1 MTLLVFYIIVLVVTH
16 ITLQHLIT
24 LVEQK
29 QDGEEISPRL
39 VTSLSNEDTIARTA
53 AQLQLQQ
60 QQKTIEPS
68 KETAADVV
76 NQHSL
81 QLLLEFEDNHTK
93 PKEVINNSPPKFNP
107 PPGYWKEP
115 HQEFGTKDQRS
126 QSLLHQQSLQQ
137 RLHKN
142 YHPILPKKVITVVG
156 PESSGSTFLTT
167 TLAMAI
173 GADLGISKKVS
184 GRVMTAD
191 RKYEIQHLSLPW
203 GWQCENNDG
212 SGVSIVDALV
222 PLECFRYELAPS
234 LDPIIAEE
242 VWMTKYEK
250 QKRKHDI
257 YKNFQVG
264 HKKRKHEPPS
274 FETPPIEVAKSG
286 PQTAT
291 QVQELQ
297 QCRDEVLISE
307 ESELSCGAK
316 CGVGDFH
323 GYALYPRR
331 FSINIT
337 KHIEWYLHRGVDVHV
352 ILSIRD
358 RSISKR
364 GKEKLHCEIED
375 VAEREDDVAIQL
387 MTEGLEQYG
396 PYGSKEKDR
405 VIVSSYEAL
414 MTMKDDYLFGLYK
427 QLQINSTY
435 APSFVDGNEKYV
447 TDANAA
453 NLGKYTAASDNSP
466 RLDDLARSPMLPGG
480 HQKSKA
486 SFLPNKLITVVGLE
500 GSGLSLLSTTL
511 RAASTYDSTEVQ
523 HISLPQGRRTC
534 EKSDSINI
542 NTNVVD
548 ALVPEDCFRYET
560 QHFVEN
566 DELNGIDPLIATKC
580 QEQLHISSEMNNIK
594 GQQWS
599 CGGKCGNGGL
609 SGFALYPE
617 RYYVNM
623 TSHIQWYLSRGV
635 DIKVVLLLRDRT
647 ISMNEKTRSH
657 CHIPE
662 VADAENDIAMEIMR
676 EAYKTYGSGAMHASA
691 HPDND
696 GGGDA
701 RVMVVSYEGLMQLK
715 QPYLFQIY
723 NSLGLKST
731 YVPDFVDENRKYV
744 ALNLQHQKHGSSLHK
759 KGHDGNK

>member
-1 MTLLVFYIIVLVVTH
+1 MNSLLVFYIIVLGLTH

-24 LVEQK
+24 LVEQN

-39 VTSLSNEDTIARTA
+39 VTSLSNEDSIALAA

-60 QQKTIEPS
+60 QQKTSEPS
-68 KETAADVV
+68 KETADDVV
-76 NQHSL
+76 NQLSL
-81 QLLLEFEDNHTK
+81 QLLLEFEGNHTK
-93 PKEVINNSPPKFNP
+93 PKEVNSINNSPPKFNP

-115 HQEFGTKDQRS
+115 HQEFGTTDQRS

-142 YHPILPKKVITVVG
+142 HHPILPKQVITVVG

-203 GWQCENNDG
+203 GWQCANDD
-212 SGVSIVDALV
+212 SGVRIVDALV

-234 LDPIIAEE
+234 LDPIVAQE
-242 VWMTKYEK
+242 VWMANYEK
-250 QKRKHDI
+250 QKR
-257 YKNFQVG
+257 Q
-264 HKKRKHEPPS
+264 HEPPS

-286 PQTAT
+286 PQTET
-291 QVQELQ
+291 QVQVLQ
-297 QCRDEVLISE
+297 QCRDEVLVSE

-316 CGVGDFH
+316 CGVGVFN
-323 GYALYPRR
+323 GYTLYPRR

-364 GKEKLHCEIED
+364 GKEKLHCKIED

-396 PYGSKEKDR
+396 PYGSREKDR

-435 APSFVDGNEKYV
+435 VPSFVDGNEKYV

-453 NLGKYTAASDNSP
+453 NLGKKYTAASDNNGP
-466 RLDDLARSPMLPGG
+466 RLDDLARSPMLPDG
-480 HQKSKA
+480 HQKSKE
-486 SFLPNKLITVVGLE
+486 SILPKKLITVVGLE
-500 GSGLSLLSTTL
+500 GSGLSFLSTTL
-511 RAASTYDSTEVQ
+511 RAASMFDLTEVQ

-542 NTNVVD
+542 NTNIVD

-599 CGGKCGNGGL
+599 CGGKCGNGDL

-617 RYYVNM
+617 RYYVNV

-635 DIKVVLLLRDRT
+635 DVKVVLLLRDRT

-662 VADAENDIAMEIMR
+662 VAHAENDMSMEIMR

-696 GGGDA
+696 GDGDA

-715 QPYLFQIY
+715 QPYLVQIY

>member
-1 MTLLVFYIIVLVVTH
+1 MNSLFVFYIIIVVVLIYVH
-16 ITLQHLIT
+16 ITLQQLLTT
-24 LVEQK
+24 LAEQK

-39 VTSLSNEDTIARTA
+39 VTSLSNEDTIARAA

-60 QQKTIEPS
+60 QQKTIEPP

-93 PKEVINNSPPKFNP
+93 PKEGINNSPPKFNP
-107 PPGYWKEP
+107 PPGYWKQP
-115 HQEFGTKDQRS
+115 HQEFGTTDQRS

-142 YHPILPKKVITVVG
+142 HHPILPKKVITVVG

-203 GWQCENNDG
+203 GWQCENDD
-212 SGVSIVDALV
+212 SDVSIVDALV

-234 LDPIIAEE
+234 LDPIIAQE
-242 VWMTKYEK
+242 VWMAEYEK
-250 QKRKHDI
+250 QKR
-257 YKNFQVG
+257 QP
-264 HKKRKHEPPS
+264 EPPS
-274 FETPPIEVAKSG
+274 FETHTIEVAKSG

-291 QVQELQ
+291 QVQVLQ

-316 CGVGDFH
+316 CGVGVFS

-358 RSISKR
+358 RSISER
-364 GKEKLHCEIED
+364 GKEKLHCKIED

-396 PYGSKEKDR
+396 PYGSRGNDR

-414 MTMKDDYLFGLYK
+414 MTMKDGYLFGLYK

-435 APSFVDGNEKYV
+435 VPSFVDGNEKYV

-453 NLGKYTAASDNSP
+453 NLGKKYTAASDNNGP
-466 RLDDLARSPMLPGG
+466 RLNDLARSPMLPDG

-486 SFLPNKLITVVGLE
+486 SILPKKLIAVVGLE
-500 GSGLSLLSTTL
+500 GSGLSFLSTTL
-511 RAASTYDSTEVQ
+511 RAASTYDLTEVQ

-599 CGGKCGNGGL
+599 CGGKCGNGL

-617 RYYVNM
+617 RYYVNV

-647 ISMNEKTRSH
+647 ITKNEKIRSH

-662 VADAENDIAMEIMR
+662 VAGAENDISMEIMR
-676 EAYKTYGSGAMHASA
+676 EAYKTYGSGALHASA

-696 GGGDA
+696 GDDDA

-715 QPYLFQIY
+715 QLYLFQIY

-759 KGHDGNK
+759 KGHDVNK

>member
-1 MTLLVFYIIVLVVTH
+1 MNSLFIFYIIVLICVH

-24 LVEQK
+24 LVEEQK

-39 VTSLSNEDTIARTA
+39 VSSLSNEDTIARTA

-68 KETAADVV
+68 QETAADVV

-81 QLLLEFEDNHTK
+81 QLLLEFEYNHTK

-107 PPGYWKEP
+107 PPNYWNQP
-115 HQEFGTKDQRS
+115 HQEFGTKEQRS
-126 QSLLHQQSLQQ
+126 QSILHQQSLEK
-137 RLHKN
+137 RLQKN
-142 YHPILPKKVITVVG
+142 HHPILPKKVITVVG

-203 GWQCENNDG
+203 GWQCENDD

-222 PLECFRYELAPS
+222 PLECFRYALAPS
-234 LDPIIAEE
+234 LDPIVAQE
-242 VWMTKYEK
+242 VWMADYEK
-250 QKRKHDI
+250 QKRQHD
-257 YKNFQVG
+257 
-264 HKKRKHEPPS
+264 PPS

-291 QVQELQ
+291 QVQLLQ

-307 ESELSCGAK
+307 ESEFPCGAK
-316 CGVGDFH
+316 CGNGVFS

-364 GKEKLHCEIED
+364 GKEKLHCKIED

-396 PYGSKEKDR
+396 PYGSRERNR

-435 APSFVDGNEKYV
+435 LPSFLDGNEKYV

-453 NLGKYTAASDNSP
+453 NLGKKYTAASDNIP
-466 RLDDLARSPMLPGG
+466 RLDGLARSPMLPDG

-486 SFLPNKLITVVGLE
+486 SILPKKLITVVGLE
-500 GSGLSLLSTTL
+500 GSGLSFVSTTL
-511 RAASTYDSTEVQ
+511 RAASTFDSTEVQ

-542 NTNVVD
+542 NTNVVG

-560 QHFVEN
+560 QHYVGN

-580 QEQLHISSEMNNIK
+580 QEQLHISSEINNIK
-594 GQQWS
+594 G
-599 CGGKCGNGGL
+599 NL

-617 RYYVNM
+617 RYYVNV

-647 ISMNEKTRSH
+647 ISKNEKIRSH
-657 CHIPE
+657 CRIPE

-676 EAYKTYGSGAMHASA
+676 EAYRTYGKSGALHASA
-691 HPDND
+691 HPDDD
-696 GGGDA
+696 GDDDA
-701 RVMVVSYEGLMQLK
+701 RVILVSYEGLMQLK
-715 QPYLFQIY
+715 QPYLFQLY

-759 KGHDGNK
+759 KGHDGNKRQ